1 VIRIILPRLLRVA
14 SFRFAAFYV
23 AVFAGSALVLGVAVF
38 FEARSALQQQMT
50 ARIETEAAF
59 LRGEFQSEGL
69 ARLIDMVRT
78 RGQGA
83 SALDYLVQDQA
94 GAHLAGEVPATRGLT
109 PGWTTI
115 DVPQASEDGGR
126 AERVRA
132 LVSDL
137 GGGVLLAVG
146 GDLRQVDDLEEA
158 IATAFLWTIGLAAML
173 GIIGGVL
180 LSRAFLRRVDAIS
193 RTAEAIIG
201 GDLTRRVPTRGT
213 GDDLDRLASTLNHM
227 LDRIGILMES
237 LRQVS
242 SDVAHDLRT
251 PLTRLYQRLEEAR
264 AHGQSMADYESAV
277 DAAIGEAQRLLDIFS
292 ALLRIAQVEGS
303 SCVGVGDVDLTAVA
317 ETVADAYRLD
327 VEEAGHAL
335 TTTISRGV
343 VVSGDKEL
351 LTQAL
356 ANLVENA
363 LRHTPPGTRIDV
375 RLEGSSETGA
385 LLSVQDD
392 GPGVAEADLPRLTD
406 RFYRGESSRTTPGNG
421 LGLSLVSAVAELH
434 DATLD
439 LNVMKPGLRVI
450 ISFPAAERSC
460 IRIASPQPDRR
471 FGTH

>member
-1 VIRIILPRLLRVA
+1 
-14 SFRFAAFYV
+14 
-23 AVFAGSALVLGVAVF
+23 
-38 FEARSALQQQMT
+38 
-50 ARIETEAAF
+50 
-59 LRGEFQSEGL
+59 
-69 ARLIDMVRT
+69 
-78 RGQGA
+78 
-83 SALDYLVQDQA
+83 
-94 GAHLAGEVPATRGLT
+94 
-109 PGWTTI
+109 
-115 DVPQASEDGGR
+115 
-126 AERVRA
+126 
-132 LVSDL
+132 
-137 GGGVLLAVG
+137 
-146 GDLRQVDDLEEA
+146 
-158 IATAFLWTIGLAAML
+158 
-173 GIIGGVL
+173 
-180 LSRAFLRRVDAIS
+180 
-193 RTAEAIIG
+193 
-201 GDLTRRVPTRGT
+201 VPTRGT

-335 TTTISRGV
+335 TTTISQGV

-385 LLSVQDD
+385 LLSVEDD